1 MLPVASDPLGL
12 SPSETCFALLDDCT
26 ATAQH
31 PRSRLYTDH
40 AGTLVCHKANELK
53 TLFDAM
59 VLAMRSGLHAVGL
72 FSYELGRELQGATPA
87 TPTQPLVRVL
97 LFSRQDPLSGEQVH
111 AWLAARGTQ
120 AQAGI
125 KIGRAHV

>member
-12 SPSETCFALLDDCT
+12 SPSETCFALRDDCT

-40 AGTLVCHKANELK
+40 AGTLVCHKTNELK

-72 FSYELGRELQGATPA
+72 FSYELGRELQRSEEHTSELQSLMRISYAVFCLKNKT
-87 TPTQPLVRVL
+87 TYTQN
-97 LFSRQDPLSGEQVH
+97 LSSYTINE
-111 AWLAARGTQ
+111 
-120 AQAGI
+120 
-125 KIGRAHV
+125 